1 MSRSR
6 LAPDSH
12 SEHLFQ
18 LVLRYVSQN
27 TNYMPNMRLS
37 EIGTVSDLGTITIYS
52 KQQSVVMRV
61 NRLKPDMRVKLLI
74 QFETHRR

>member
-12 SEHLFQ
+12 SEYLFQ
-18 LVLRYVSQN
+18 LVLRHVSQI

-37 EIGTVSDLGTITIYS
+37 EIGTVSALGTITIYNNQLDAMFILS
-52 KQQSVVMRV
+52 
-61 NRLKPDMRVKLLI
+61 LLI
-74 QFETHRR
+74 KIHLHVLSINSQ